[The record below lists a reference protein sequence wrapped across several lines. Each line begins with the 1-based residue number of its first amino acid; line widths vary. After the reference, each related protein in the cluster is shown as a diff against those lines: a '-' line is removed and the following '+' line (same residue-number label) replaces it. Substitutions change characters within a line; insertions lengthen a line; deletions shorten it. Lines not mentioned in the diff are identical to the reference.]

1 MKMIWLRG
9 ETQLNCIEQKQ
20 LMSMIYSLIYKYL
33 KSNKINKMMFNFE
46 WDDASNIGYLDIFMD
61 MDISIEMTNKV
72 VKFIIKSADEVPS
85 IFKSWLLSTKV
96 SLIQLKKD
104 SIISKL

>member
-9 ETQLNCIEQKQ
+9 ETQLNCVEQNE
-20 LMSMIYSLIYKYL
+20 LMSIIYSLIYKYL

-46 WDDASNIGYLDIFMD
+46 WDDASNIGILDVALDIR
-61 MDISIEMTNKV
+61 IEMTNDV
-72 VKFIIKSADEVPS
+72 VNFIIKSADEVPR